1 MSKLVRIGIRPRSWL
16 TAHETQELKEMQSRA
31 LAKPKPSKKTC
42 THPSFRRYG
51 NAHGRFTE
59 CLRCEAKFRWM
70 QEQEGWVEYSPKS
83 SSSSALPMP
92 SSANIL
98 TPKDLAPKTTGT
110 SSKSKPKAASTPQR
124 TYRTSSMG
132 TRSLSTG
139 WTARM
144 ATEAPDTAGRSLRR
158 SCPRWGR
165 KPFHQARMAAGTAI
179 RTRGGTA
186 MRIQTC
192 L

>member
-1 MSKLVRIGIRPRSWL
+1 
-16 TAHETQELKEMQSRA
+16 MQSRA

-70 QEQEGWVEYSPKS
+70 QDQEGWVEYSPKS

-98 TPKDLAPKTTGT
+98 TPKDLAPKTKGT

-132 TRSLSTG
+132 TRSPSVHRMDSGDGYRGTG
-139 WTARM
+139 YSREEFEEIM
-144 ATEAPDTAGRSLRR
+144 SSMGSEAFPPSSDGGRDGYPDEE
-158 SCPRWGR
+158 WDW
-165 KPFHQARMAAGTAI
+165 
-179 RTRGGTA
+179 
-186 MRIQTC
+186 
-192 L
+192 